1 MLRENIRK
9 LAEDSMGMQFRVL
22 GGPPEEGRVML
33 DMLELLLPIPTRAKM
48 ERWRKMVDTEE
59 KTMKRQKCT
68 RDIFVHHVHRL
79 SE

>member
-1 MLRENIRK
+1 
-9 LAEDSMGMQFRVL
+9 
-22 GGPPEEGRVML
+22 ML